1 MNSDTL
7 EPMTE
12 ELTEKRNVLKI
23 LKEKIPKGLRKR
35 NV

>member
-1 MNSDTL
+1 MNSNML

-23 LKEKIPKGLRKR
+23 LKEKDTTTIQKLI
-35 NV
+35 